1 MMSGIA
7 SSLKTAVGSKHRLA
21 LLILLLASPLAQ
33 ADLAVPAPLVRAD
46 WLAEHLDEVVVLD
59 VRKDIDNFTETGH
72 IAGAVLVNAKQV
84 RVKRVLPGIE
94 LTRMLPTQEQ
104 HEAFMARHGVSND
117 SVVVIT
123 HEGKKAGHVAG
134 AARLYWQMK
143 YYGFEQVA
151 LLDGGN
157 PAWQENLEELVTE
170 ASPVKTGNY
179 QVETTNPQILA
190 TTADVEKAINDG
202 FPALVDTRPLRFHI
216 GIDQRDYV
224 YAAGHLPGSRLFDYN
239 FMHAEKDIAT
249 FLPEDKLRAAMTAL
263 HIDPDAP
270 AILYC
275 NSGYEA
281 SSVWFLMHEVL
292 GNQSVR
298 LYDGSLHEW
307 TKDES
312 RPMVRALAAPAG
324 MQVGLAQ

>member
-1 MMSGIA
+1 MSGIA
-7 SSLKTAVGSKHRLA
+7 SSFKFIAWSKRLLA
-21 LLILLLASPLAQ
+21 LLTLLIAAPLAQ
-33 ADLAVPAPLVRAD
+33 AGLSVPGPLVSAD
-46 WLAEHLDEVVVLD
+46 WLAENLENVVVLD
-59 VRKDIDNFTETGH
+59 VRKDTESFTQQGH

-84 RVKRVLPGIE
+84 RVKRVLPGLE
-94 LTRMLPTQEQ
+94 LTRMLPRQEQ
-104 HEAFMARHGVSND
+104 HEAFMAKHGVSND

-143 YYGFEQVA
+143 YYGFEQLA

-170 ASPVKTGNY
+170 SSPVEPGNF
-179 QVETTNPQILA
+179 QVTSTNPQILA
-190 TTADVEKAINDG
+190 TTADVVAAINEG
-202 FPALVDTRPLRFHI
+202 QPVLVDTRPLRFHI

-239 FMHAEKDIAT
+239 FMHPEKGIAT
-249 FLPEDKLRAAMTAL
+249 FLPGDRLRDAMRAL

-324 MQVGLAQ
+324 LQVGMAE